1 MYKPINEKIMT
12 ELESYF
18 INFEMAE
25 DELANGETT
34 ENKIAEDKIA
44 EHHPTEDQTSKDAE
58 KPFPSKR
65 KKT

>member
-1 MYKPINEKIMT
+1 MT

-25 DELANGETT
+25 DELAKGETT

-44 EHHPTEDQTSKDAE
+44 EHHPTEKDAE
-58 KPFPSKR
+58 KPFPSKT

>member
-25 DELANGETT
+25 DEQMD
-34 ENKIAEDKIA
+34 NK
-44 EHHPTEDQTSKDAE
+44 P
-58 KPFPSKR
+58 
-65 KKT
+65 